1 MELISDILL
10 LAGALGAGFY
20 CFVLSR
26 RLQQFTDLESGVGK
40 AVSELSAQ
48 VDDLTVSVLA
58 AQETATT
65 SVATLDEVSARAE
78 QAARHLAL
86 LVASMHDLPGSPP
99 QPAQDTTRASSNPF
113 RARPATAETAQAKA
127 S

>member
-20 CFVLSR
+20 CLVLSR
-26 RLQQFTDLESGVGK
+26 RLRQFTDLDSGVGQ

-65 SVATLDEVSARAE
+65 SVTRLDEVSSRAE
-78 QAARHLAL
+78 QAARHLEL
-86 LVASMHDLPGSPP
+86 LVASMHDLPGAPP
-99 QPAQDTTRASSNPF
+99 SAPQDHRARPNPF
-113 RARPATAETAQAKA
+113 RARPAQSDRTQAQA